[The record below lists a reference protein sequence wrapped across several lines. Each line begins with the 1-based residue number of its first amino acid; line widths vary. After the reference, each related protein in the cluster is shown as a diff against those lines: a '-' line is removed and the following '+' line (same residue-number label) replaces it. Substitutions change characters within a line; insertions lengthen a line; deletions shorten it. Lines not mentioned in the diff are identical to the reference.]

1 MTVLTSTDQVERF
14 RGLIARRLGLQF
26 EDARLGWLGDVLR
39 RQVERARQT
48 DDGYLDWLELE
59 AMGTELGTLAE
70 ELTVPETYFFRNID
84 QFRALQEQVLPERL
98 RARASQRC
106 LRILSAGCA
115 SGEEAYSIAMA
126 LHGRLP
132 DPAWPLSIQAVD
144 VNPVMLDKARRARY
158 TAWSLRETPAAMQ
171 DRWFRLEGREL
182 IIDDAIR
189 TAVVFEQRNIHLHDA
204 GFWRPGLFDVV
215 FCRNVLMYFTPQ
227 GAQAAVARIARS
239 LAPGGVLFL
248 GHAETLRGLSQDF
261 HLRHTHGTFYYQ
273 RKDPNESTLPDHEP
287 AEMHPIGAARA
298 AAAVAAV
305 DNGDSWVEA
314 IAKAAERI
322 RTLTAAPAA
331 ASSSAI
337 APPQQAW
344 HLGQALE
351 LLRQERFADALNL
364 VRALPAES
372 ANDPDALL
380 LHAVLLVHSGQLAQ
394 AEEACHRLLAVDGLN
409 AGAHYVLALCREG
422 AGDRAGA
429 IDRDQAAIYLDPA
442 FAMPRLHLGLLAR
455 RAGDNNAMHRELTQA
470 LALLK
475 QEDAPRLLLFG
486 GGFDRQALVAL
497 CHAEIRAAAG
507 EP

>member
-1 MTVLTSTDQVERF
+1 MTVLTRTDQVERF

-26 EDARLGWLGDVLR
+26 EDNRLGWLGEVLR
-39 RQVERARQT
+39 RCVERARQT
-48 DDGYLDWLELE
+48 DDDYLDWLEFE

-84 QFRALQEQVLPERL
+84 QFRALQEQVLPDRL
-98 RARASQRC
+98 RARAGPRC

-132 DPAWPLSIQAVD
+132 DPAWTLSILAVD
-144 VNPVMLDKARRARY
+144 VNPAVLDKARRARY
-158 TAWSLRETPAAMQ
+158 TAWSLRETPAALQ
-171 DRWFRLEGREL
+171 DRWFRPEGRDVVV
-182 IIDDAIR
+182 DDAIR
-189 TAVVFEQRNIHLHDA
+189 SAVVFEQRNLHLQDA
-204 GFWRPGLFDVV
+204 GFWLPGLFDVV

-227 GAQAAVARIARS
+227 NAQAAVARIARS

-273 RKDPNESTLPDHEP
+273 RKDGTEPTLPEHELVE
-287 AEMHPIGAARA
+287 AHPIGAARA

-305 DNGDSWVEA
+305 DSGDSWVEA

-331 ASSSAI
+331 PLSAA
-337 APPQQAW
+337 APPHQAW

-351 LLRQERFADALNL
+351 LLRQERFADALDL
-364 VRALPAES
+364 VQALPAES

-380 LHAVLLVHSGQLAQ
+380 LHAVLLVHRGQLAQ

-409 AGAHYVLALCREG
+409 AGAQYVLALCREG
-422 AGDRAGA
+422 AGDSAGA

-455 RAGDNNAMHRELTQA
+455 RAGDNNAMRRELTQA

-497 CHAEIRAAAG
+497 CHAEIQAAAG